1 MVVDASAILAFL
13 RREPGAEV
21 VIRSLANAKMS
32 ALNLAEVVGWM
43 RTHGA
48 EPETVQR
55 IIGDLRLDVVPFD
68 ATAAFDAM
76 LLRVDDKPVGLSL
89 GDRACLALARKLQCP
104 ALTADPRWLESD
116 FGVEV
121 RLIR

>member
-21 VIRSLANAKMS
+21 VVRNLSNAKIS
-32 ALNLAEVVGWM
+32 ALNLAEVIGWM

-48 EPETVQR
+48 EAETVQR

-68 ATAAFDAM
+68 ATAAFDSTW
-76 LLRVDDKPVGLSL
+76 LRTDSGPGGLSL
-89 GDRACLALARKLQCP
+89 GDRACLSLARALQWP
-104 ALTADPRWLESD
+104 ALTADPRWTEFDL
-116 FGVEV
+116 GAEV

>member
-13 RREPGAEV
+13 RREPGSEV
-21 VIRSLANAKMS
+21 IVQILGIAKMS

-55 IIGDLRLDVVPFD
+55 IIGDLRLDVVPFN
-68 ATAAFDAM
+68 AASAFDAM
-76 LLRVDDKPVGLSL
+76 LLRVDDRPIGLSL
-89 GDRACLALARKLQCP
+89 GDRACLALARALQCP

>member
-1 MVVDASAILAFL
+1 MVDASAILAFL

-21 VIRSLANAKMS
+21 VVRSLSNAKMS

-43 RTHGA
+43 ATHGA

-55 IIGDLRLDVVPFD
+55 IIGDLRLDIVPFD
-68 ATAAFDAM
+68 AAAAFDAM
-76 LLRVDDKPVGLSL
+76 LLGVGDKPTGLSL
-89 GDRACLALARKLQCP
+89 GDRACLALARALQCP
-104 ALTADPRWLESD
+104 ALTADPRWLEIDS
-116 FGVEV
+116 GAEV